1 MIVYLFHMS
10 CMRHSGRILIGVVF
24 LLVTLLGSVPVRAQE
39 SSSPW
44 RPVIA
49 AVHVHSNV
57 STGNDS
63 LDELAV
69 QAQAAGIDAI
79 FLTDNFL
86 LRYEYGLFPLRGLVQ
101 RTIELPSIMQ
111 VGMGRYLTQVR
122 EAGARHPQVM
132 LIPGVEVVPQYYWT
146 GSVFAKDLTMHDSQK
161 NILVMGLPTGD
172 DYAGLPVAGNRAAYK
187 YGWMAVLWLSPVLLA
202 IPAFWL
208 FSHPVHKKVGTGWTL
223 MTVRSHRTVP
233 IVILLALAGL
243 LLVNNYPFG
252 TPAYDLYQD
261 GNGLRPHQGLI
272 DYVRERGGLTF
283 WSMPEVKDF
292 TRYNFGRLGVVTVE
306 TNPYPEALL
315 QTSGFTGFGT
325 IYQHG
330 ITVTDAGGLWDAT
343 LHEYTT
349 GRRARPSWGL
359 GEVAYHQAG
368 SAGTYLY
375 SVETVLWAKEQTPA
389 ALLDAMAKGRMY
401 ALVRTKEYGL
411 ALNDFSLLSS
421 STGERVISGET
432 LRIATGDIRIHVAVT
447 ATDGSSRSVPVQV
460 IRSGRV
466 MQSLTEK
473 TPFDLEY
480 HDVAPVAGETAY
492 YRLLIGSPGNRIVS
506 NPIFVRG

>member
-1 MIVYLFHMS
+1 MV
-10 CMRHSGRILIGVVF
+10 CMHESARVLSGAVF
-24 LLVTLLGSVPVRAQE
+24 LLTTFLWNVPVGAQE

-49 AVHVHSNV
+49 AVHVHSNL

-86 LRYEYGLFPLRGLVQ
+86 LRYEYGLFPLRGLIQ

-111 VGMGRYLTQVR
+111 VGMGRYLTQIR
-122 EAGARHPQVM
+122 EAGARHPGVM

-146 GSVFAKDLTMHDSQK
+146 GSVFKKNLTMHDSQK
-161 NILVMGLPTGD
+161 NILVMGLPTRE
-172 DYAGLPVAGNRAAYK
+172 DYAQLPVAGNRAAYE
-187 YGWMAVLWLSPVLLA
+187 YGWMTAVWLSPVLLA

-208 FSHPVHKKVGTGWTL
+208 FSHPVYKKVGAGWTL
-223 MTVRSHRTVP
+223 MTVRSRRMVP
-233 IVILLALAGL
+233 IVVLLTLAGL

-252 TPAYDLYQD
+252 TPLYDLYQD
-261 GNGLRPHQGLI
+261 GNGLRPYQSLI

-292 TRYNFGRLGVVTVE
+292 TRYTFGRLGVVTIE
-306 TNPYPEALL
+306 TDPYPEALL
-315 QTSGFTGFGT
+315 QTSGFTGFGAV
-325 IYQHG
+325 YQHF
-330 ITVTDAGGLWDAT
+330 ITVTDPGGLWDAV
-343 LHEYTT
+343 LNEYTT
-349 GRRARPSWGL
+349 GRRAHPPWGL
-359 GEVAYHQAG
+359 GEVAYHAAG

-375 SVETVLWAKEQTPA
+375 SVETVLWVKEQTPA

-401 ALVRTKEYGL
+401 ALVRAKEYGL
-411 ALNDFSLLSS
+411 VLSDFSLLSS
-421 STGERVISGET
+421 ATDEPVISGET
-432 LRIATGDIRIHVAVT
+432 LRTTASGDVRIHVAVT

-466 MQSLTEK
+466 MASLTEK
-473 TPFDLEY
+473 TPFNVEY
-480 HDVAPVAGETAY
+480 HDVAPAAGETVY